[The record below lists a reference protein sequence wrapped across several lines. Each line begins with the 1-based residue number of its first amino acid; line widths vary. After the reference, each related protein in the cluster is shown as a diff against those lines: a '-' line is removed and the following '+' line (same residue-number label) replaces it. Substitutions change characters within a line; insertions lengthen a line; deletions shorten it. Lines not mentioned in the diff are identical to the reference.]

1 MNPLVPHIESILFVA
16 DQAVPLDD
24 IRQVLQESFDQ
35 RFSEEEVMEGLEA
48 LARDLDD
55 SGRAIELVEISG
67 GFQLMTRGAYHNTL
81 SRFLRLSNTKR
92 LTRPALE
99 TLAIVAYKQPI
110 TKVELEQIRGV
121 NCDYSLQ
128 KLLEK
133 ELVEIVGREEGP
145 GRPLLYGTG
154 IRFMDYFGLKSMADL
169 PKPKE
174 FALPENAVGQAEDIE
189 EYRQKQRQEEE

>member
-1 MNPLVPHIESILFVA
+1 MNHLIPHIESILFVA
-16 DQAVPLDD
+16 DQAVPLED
-24 IRQVLQESFDQ
+24 ILTVLQESFDQ
-35 RFSEEEVMEGLEA
+35 RFSEEEILDALES
-48 LARDLDD
+48 LGRDLED

-67 GFQLMTRGAYHNTL
+67 GFQLMTKGAFHTTL
-81 SRFLRLSNTKR
+81 SRFLRLTNTKR

-99 TLAIVAYKQPI
+99 TLAIIAYRQPI
-110 TKVELEQIRGV
+110 TKMELEQIRGV

-133 ELVEIVGREEGP
+133 ELVEITGREEGP

-154 IRFMDYFGLKSMADL
+154 VRFMDYFGLKSLADL

-174 FALPENAVGQAEDIE
+174 FSVPENTIGEPEAIE
-189 EYRQKQRQEEE
+189 EGAPAARQEEE